1 MNFTSGKI
9 YENKLAWANHIVKL
23 LDGFDKPATVAMS
36 GNGDPFASLIYR
48 PLLMS
53 IKPRDKHRYR
63 IMTNGLLL
71 KKLLTKTSIYNN
83 IEEYSISIDAGDAE
97 TYEKVRLR
105 GKWHNLLENLNFLKE
120 ELKDKNK
127 FVNLNFCLH
136 KENLSSLLNFVK
148 LVEKYEWQ
156 GTIHSIEDWSTI
168 KDFNQQNV
176 LKSDHPL
183 FNETVKKL
191 KMASTSKRIL
201 LQGTLKEFII

>member
-1 MNFTSGKI
+1 M
-9 YENKLAWANHIVKL
+9 

-71 KKLLTKTSIYNN
+71 KKLLNKTSIYNN
-83 IEEYSISIDAGDAE
+83 IEEYSISIDAGDAK

-105 GKWHNLLENLNFLKE
+105 GKWDNLLENLNFLKE

-156 GTIHSIEDWSTI
+156 GNIHSIEDWSTI
-168 KDFNQQNV
+168 KDFNQQNILDSNHV
-176 LKSDHPL
+176 LFD
-183 FNETVKKL
+183 ETVKKL
-191 KMASTSKRIL
+191 KIASNSKRII
-201 LQGTLKEFII
+201 LQGMLKELIN